1 MMKGYNARQ
10 DEIVVRCRGLADWY
24 YGCWCHTD
32 SRLTLACL
40 RIRHTQDTL
49 GIPWE
54 GMDGDHACEPL
65 SSFPSISQRMIMA
78 TSGKA
83 RQHRAILRLCS
94 LQAPPKISNF
104 PCCFF
109 SRPDQPWKMENIRA
123 HQNPQVKVT
132 SAAAWKARKLG
143 LTPITCL
150 NNSGMAQV
158 VLYQSGAKRARRGQG

>member
-1 MMKGYNARQ
+1 MASTRDVGNLMMKGYNARQ

-49 GIPWE
+49 RNPWE

-83 RQHRAILRLCS
+83 RQHRAVLRLCRLHPKFRIFLAAFSAGQTS
-94 LQAPPKISNF
+94 LGKWKISE
-104 PCCFF
+104 PT
-109 SRPDQPWKMENIRA
+109 K
-123 HQNPQVKVT
+123 
-132 SAAAWKARKLG
+132 
-143 LTPITCL
+143 TP
-150 NNSGMAQV
+150 
-158 VLYQSGAKRARRGQG
+158 K